1 VITWSCATPGLIRT
15 SKRQLQKEARRAQ
28 GVANPIR
35 KARRYEA
42 ARAEGARTYEQVAA
56 MLGVTPAAVCQ
67 YLVLLQRLPSEVL
80 ARGEA
85 ESDPDRLRDLSLR
98 RLVRIARLQHP
109 AHRRAALSSLGF
121 PET

>member
-42 ARAEGARTYEQVAA
+42 AREQVAA